1 MKGLHL
7 TITGILL
14 SVLVA
19 VPAIAGQG
27 ESLVEKPKQAAKPKA
42 AGQTQVQQVK
52 PGAQLDELRKRISV
66 RDRATAMRR
75 QMMNM
80 SGGQQSQ

>member
-14 SVLVA
+14 SVLIA

-27 ESLVEKPKQAAKPKA
+27 DPPAEKPKTAGKPKA
-42 AGQTQVQQVK
+42 AQTQVQQVK
-52 PGAQLDELRKRISV
+52 PGAQLDQLRKRIEV
-66 RDRATAMRR
+66 RDKATAMRR
-75 QMMNM
+75 QMMNG